1 MREADQTIER
11 LMEGL
16 RDAEPPAEMQRR
28 ILEVMR
34 AHEAASSDPLLR
46 WRITPWLLRPSVATS
61 LACAAALAAS
71 LIVADKVHQPWHAPA
86 DVTKNS
92 SDATARQ
99 LARPETVARKA
110 PIEPR
115 RTATRIPAKRPR
127 AGNVSAAGET
137 SAASYPAPP
146 LPLTE
151 QERLLLR
158 LAHRDDAENRAIL
171 NPDLQS
177 TESAKATEQFQ
188 QFFEIDAKEMRKEI
202 E

>member
-16 RDAEPPAEMQRR
+16 RDAEPPAGMQRR
-28 ILEVMR
+28 ILEAMR
-34 AHEAASSDPLLR
+34 VREAASSDPLRRRL
-46 WRITPWLLRPSVATS
+46 ITPWLLRPSVATS

-71 LIVADKVHQPWHAPA
+71 LIVALKVHQPSHPPA
-86 DVTKNS
+86 D
-92 SDATARQ
+92 ATSGSMRAAAGQ
-99 LARPETVARKA
+99 STRPETMAQKG

-115 RTATRIPAKRPR
+115 RAAARVLPRRPR
-127 AGNVSAAGET
+127 GGNVSAADDT
-137 SAASYPAPP
+137 QAAGYPAPP

-158 LAHRDDAENRAIL
+158 LAHGGDAENTAIL
-171 NPDLQS
+171 NPDLQA

-188 QFFEIDAKEMRKEI
+188 KFFGIDAKEMRNEI